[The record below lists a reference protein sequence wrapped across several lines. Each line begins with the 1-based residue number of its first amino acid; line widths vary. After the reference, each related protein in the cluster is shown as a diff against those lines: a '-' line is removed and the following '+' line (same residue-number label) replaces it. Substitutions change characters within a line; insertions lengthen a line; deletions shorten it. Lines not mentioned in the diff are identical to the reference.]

1 MREKTVAQSL
11 TANAKDNTIPDIP
24 IDLPD
29 NKPSLDNTPHYF
41 TRYQKRKRE

>member
-1 MREKTVAQSL
+1 MREKAVAQSL
-11 TANAKDNTIPDIP
+11 TANAKDNAIPDIP

-41 TRYQKRKRE
+41 TRHQKQKRE